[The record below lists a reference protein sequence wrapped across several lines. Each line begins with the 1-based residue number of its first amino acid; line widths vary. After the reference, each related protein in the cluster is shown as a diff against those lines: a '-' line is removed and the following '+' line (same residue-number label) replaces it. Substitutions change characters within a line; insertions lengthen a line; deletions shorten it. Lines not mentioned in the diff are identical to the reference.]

1 MTKLHEVYKARC
13 EALNMN
19 PFSIKKFTE
28 YFKDNNFSLFKR
40 KKDVCNKCMAYD
52 EGNISVADFA
62 DHQKLRKD
70 ALDLKDLDKS
80 KADNVSNMVITA
92 DTEALLLAPL
102 SEASIMFFHS
112 KLNVHNFTFFDLLT
126 RDVEN
131 YVWSENNGD
140 IKASNFTTCYI
151 DFLSK
156 AIEQYPSLS
165 NITLWSDSCGAQNKC
180 NVLSNVSNALLTFA
194 VEHNITIFHKYLE
207 VGHTHM
213 ESDSVHATIEK
224 AKKGKKVNLTSDYVG
239 IIQSARKRP
248 KKYGVKYVDFTFFKD
263 FKLIC
268 DIKSINPSKDV
279 GPPPPPP
286 PLHKCH

>member
-1 MTKLHEVYKARC
+1 MLKLK
-13 EALNMN
+13 
-19 PFSIKKFTE
+19 
-28 YFKDNNFSLFKR
+28 
-40 KKDVCNKCMAYD
+40 
-52 EGNISVADFA
+52 
-62 DHQKLRKD
+62 KD
-70 ALDLKDLDKS
+70 ALDLNDLDKS

-92 DTEALLLAPL
+92 DAEALLLAPL

-126 RDVEN
+126 KDVEN

-140 IKASNFTTCYI
+140 IEASNYTTCYI

-165 NITLWSDSCGAQNKC
+165 NITLWSDSCGAQNEC
-180 NVLSNVSNALLTFA
+180 NVLSNAILTFA

-213 ESDSVHATIEK
+213 ECDSVHVTTEK
-224 AKKGKKVNLTSDYVG
+224 AKKGKKINLPSDYVG
-239 IIQSARKRP
+239 IIQSARKWP
-248 KKYGVKYVDFTFFKD
+248 KKYGVKYVDFTFFKY

-268 DIKSINPSKDV
+268 DIKSISNHRRMLD
-279 GPPPPPP
+279 PPPPPP
-286 PLHKCH
+286 T